1 MENLILI
8 VGSITV
14 ISIGGAFL
22 TFMESRKVSKFS
34 VVMLSILLVLRSVHT
49 FILEFSS
56 VQIVDI

>member
-14 ISIGGAFL
+14 VSIGGAFL

-34 VVMLSILLVLRSVHT
+34 VVMLSILLVLLSVHT
-49 FILEFSS
+49 FIL
-56 VQIVDI
+56 